1 MLCTCVCSRNASG
14 PRQGQNVHPG
24 LGSERPVMPG
34 GGGGAVPINAPAAG
48 SGQAPQGAPQHSQ
61 MSQSMPNAHGNPHN
75 QGPHSHAP
83 PMHPAMAARTAS
95 KDEEDT
101 MRNLRKTFAGIFGD
115 M

>member
-1 MLCTCVCSRNASG
+1 M
-14 PRQGQNVHPG
+14 
-24 LGSERPVMPG
+24 GSERPVLP
-34 GGGGAVPINAPAAG
+34 GAVPGAAPTPPTGFGATAN
-48 SGQAPQGAPQHSQ
+48 SGPPPPNQGAP
-61 MSQSMPNAHGNPHN
+61 MATPDASMNAHPRV
-75 QGPHSHAP
+75 P